1 MKEYVLPEKP
11 RSHQLMAWLAGI
23 LLVFNVYHTKILDSL
38 GLYASSVTFLIQGAA
53 VLLLVLYIAMEKK
66 IGLLSVEI
74 HHTEWCLILTLAVM
88 LITTEDYGRNLT
100 YILRYGVLVLIVLLM
115 KYDEKLIHIL
125 YICIAAASALHILA
139 TLWFYCDTDFYMEH
153 ILPHFTATQ
162 RERLYGWVKINRFAV
177 GLSGH
182 YSQNG
187 IYMALGLCCSY
198 PLFYMKGKLS
208 FPVKAAIFSA
218 ALFALV
224 LTGKRGALLFGVAA
238 VMLSYV
244 LCRKGPASGKFMAAM
259 LIAAGGIT
267 VLYILSF
274 YVETVAETLGR
285 FAVLFSDNPSA
296 DVSNGRFGLY
306 NIAWNF
312 FCKSPVFGIGWREFS
327 REVVNRYNQDGVL
340 RDTHNVFLQLLC
352 ETGLVGFCVFL
363 SLFVS
368 SFVQTVRLILAGV
381 RRQLELPEMTKGA
394 LVFSVC
400 YQIFFLLYC
409 MTGNPLYDL
418 ETLYAYVISVGIS
431 SGVYY
436 RYREDLIHPKTRSRS
451 VSKYIRQ
458 G

>member
-1 MKEYVLPEKP
+1 MKGYVLPTK
-11 RSHQLMAWLAGI
+11 SHSYQMMAWLAVI
-23 LLVFNVYHTKILDSL
+23 LLVFNVYHTKILDIL
-38 GLYASSVTFLIQGAA
+38 GLYASSVTLIIQSVA

-74 HHTEWCLILTLAVM
+74 HPMEWCLILTLAVM
-88 LITTEDYGRNLT
+88 LITTEDYAGNMT
-100 YILRYGVLVLIVLLM
+100 YILRYGVLVLIVILM

-125 YICIAAASALHILA
+125 FICIAAASAIHILA
-139 TLWFYCDTDFYMEH
+139 TLWFYYDTDFYMEY
-153 ILPHFTATQ
+153 IFPHFTATQ
-162 RERLYGWVKINRFAV
+162 RERLYGWVQINRFAV
-177 GLSGH
+177 GLSSH

-187 IYMALGLCCSY
+187 LYMALGLCCCY
-198 PLFYMKGKLS
+198 PLFYMKGKLTL
-208 FPVKAAIFSA
+208 PAEAAIFSV
-218 ALFALV
+218 ALFALI

-238 VMLSYV
+238 VIISYV
-244 LCRKGPASGKFMAAM
+244 LCRKGAASGKFVAAI
-259 LIAAGGIT
+259 LIAAGGMLLT
-267 VLYILSF
+267 YILSF

-285 FAVLFSDNPSA
+285 FAVLFSDNPSV
-296 DVSNGRFGLY
+296 DVSNGRFKLY
-306 NIAWNF
+306 NIAWDF

-327 REVVNRYNQDGVL
+327 KEVVNQYNQDGLL

-368 SFVQTVRLILAGV
+368 STVLTVRLILVGV
-381 RRQLELPEMTKGA
+381 RRQLNLSEMTKGA
-394 LVFSVC
+394 LVFSAC

-436 RYREDLIHPKTRSRS
+436 RYREDLMHPKPQNLR